1 MIKGISAVT
10 FATHDMARSIQFYS
24 SLGFE
29 LKFGGADASF
39 SSLFAGSGFVNLVLQ
54 SEDREWQWWGRV
66 IFHVEDV
73 VKIYNMALA
82 AGYSTDGEPENAS
95 WGERYFH
102 ITDLDGHEL
111 SFARM
116 LDE

>member
-39 SSLFAGSGFVNLVLQ
+39 SSLFAGSGFVNLILQ

-73 VKIYNMALA
+73 DKIYNMALT
-82 AGYSTDGEPENAS
+82 AGYSPDGEPENAS